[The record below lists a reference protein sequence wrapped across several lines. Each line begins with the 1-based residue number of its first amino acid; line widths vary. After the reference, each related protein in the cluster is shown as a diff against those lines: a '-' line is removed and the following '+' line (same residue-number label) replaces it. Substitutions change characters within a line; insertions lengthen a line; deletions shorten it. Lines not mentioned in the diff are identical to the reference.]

1 MTKQTESVEALAL
14 YLHDQRIGV
23 LAHYSG
29 SRNIL
34 TFDPAYAALSW
45 EDKPVFTLSQKSH
58 SDYLHRPLVSSLR
71 LPPVL
76 SNLLPEGAL
85 RAWMTQSL
93 KIHHDSEF
101 PLLAYA
107 GKNLPG
113 ALRVRP
119 VLRDEMP
126 AWAKVSRGD
135 RLEPVQID
143 VSQQADKF
151 SLAGVQLKFSVQQEQ
166 GRFNVSA
173 EIGEDSWIIK
183 TPSVVHP
190 SLAENEF
197 TAMTLAASAGVEIPE
212 IKLIRLSE
220 IDNLPNIRLPDE
232 PFAFSIKRFDRSPAG
247 CIHTEDFAQIFEVYA
262 HRKYG
267 RHNYEQIAAVLDRVG
282 SAGLADVQQMARR
295 LLVNILLGN
304 GDAHLKNWSVIYP
317 DGINARL
324 SPAYDIVSTRIYM
337 QDEQGVAL
345 NMAREKRWAVIDF
358 ATFEKWTYRIG
369 VSWPAIK
376 VHLNDVLSIARKEW
390 QDRLDSLPMAD
401 AHKVILRRHWA
412 SLPSDFKL

>member
-1 MTKQTESVEALAL
+1 MTKQSESVEALAL
-14 YLHDQRIGV
+14 YLHEQRIGI

-34 TFDPAYAALSW
+34 TFDPVYSALP
-45 EDKPVFTLSQKSH
+45 ENERPVFTLSQKSH

-71 LPPVL
+71 IPPVL

-85 RAWMTQSL
+85 RAWMAQSL
-93 KIHHDSEF
+93 KIHRDSEF

-126 AWAKVSRGD
+126 AWAKASRGD

-143 VSQQADKF
+143 VRQQADKF
-151 SLAGVQLKFSVQQEQ
+151 SLAGVQLKFSAQQEQ

-173 EIGEDSWIIK
+173 GIVEDSWIIK

-190 SLAENEF
+190 FLAENEF
-197 TAMTLAASAGVEIPE
+197 TAMTLAASVGVEIPE
-212 IKLIRLSE
+212 IKLVSLSE
-220 IDNLPNIRLPDE
+220 IDNLPDIRLPDE
-232 PFAFSIKRFDRSPAG
+232 PFAFSIKRFDRSPVG
-247 CIHTEDFAQIFEVYA
+247 RIHTEDFAQIFEVYA
-262 HRKYG
+262 HDKYG
-267 RHNYEQIAAVLDRVG
+267 RYNYEQIAAVLDRAG

-304 GDAHLKNWSVIYP
+304 GDAHLKNWTVIYP

-337 QDEQGVAL
+337 QDEDGVAL
-345 NMAREKRWAVIDF
+345 NMAKEKRWAVIDF
-358 ATFEKWTYRIG
+358 TTFEKWASRIG

-376 VHLNDVLSIARKEW
+376 VHLNDVLNIARQEW
-390 QDRLDSLPMAD
+390 SDRLDSLPMAD
-401 AHKVILRRHWA
+401 AHKLILRRHWA
-412 SLPSDFKL
+412 SLSSDFKL